1 MHVLYKCSSAT
12 RSPTSGGPK
21 WSPMGHPNGA
31 ALLAEQQWC
40 RAADGEQRAEQ
51 QGAVG
56 QGWGARAAPA
66 PLQCCCSI
74 CTSRAAKLRL
84 HRSVLLAVLQGLH
97 AVGAV
102 MLLALLQGLQL
113 GGCNMRAA
121 LLSALPCSLHCCR
134 VCISWALL
142 CSLHCCRVCSSQ
154 AATRGLHCSMHF
166 GAPYSA
172 AGFAPCRPC
181 NVPAP
186 LQGLHLAG
194 IAMLPAPCRVCTLQA
209 LQRSCIAAGF
219 APCRHCNA
227 PCTAAGFTPCRPC
240 NAPCTLQ
247 VLHLAGIAMLLALLQ
262 VLHLAGLATLPAPC
276 RLCTHR
282 LQLGA
287 QLLPHPAAQP
297 HALRTPRLPAA
308 PQDLHPAL
316 RTAGRIPAAPPHG
329 ARLLPAPPG
338 SSRPRSPAAPR
349 PSPGSFLPSRF
360 RPGFGTKEPF
370 FVHAGQGA
378 SAGPGGGVGFGSA
391 LSRFGIAGSAA
402 ARRFRPASETGGGES
417 CGTAEIPM
425 ERRSEKGGPRAARG
439 ALCLLQIPEP
449 DPFRLCV

>member
-31 ALLAEQQWC
+31 ALLAEQQRC

-56 QGWGARAAPA
+56 QRWGARAAPA

-247 VLHLAGIAMLLALLQ
+247 VLHLAGLAMLLAPCRFCTLQ
-262 VLHLAGLATLPAPC
+262 ALQCSLHCCRVHTLQALRCSLHLAGFAPIGC
-276 RLCTHR
+276 SSGPSSSRTPQRSLTHSAPPGSPQRRRICTPR
-282 LQLGA
+282 SA
-287 QLLPHPAAQP
+287 RRDESPLLP
-297 HALRTPRLPAA
+297 
-308 PQDLHPAL
+308 
-316 RTAGRIPAAPPHG
+316 RTAPGSS
-329 ARLLPAPPG
+329 RLLPAPPG
-338 SSRPRSPAAPR
+338 PAAPR
-349 PSPGSFLPSRF
+349 HRAHLPARFSHPGSARALEQRSPFLCMRGRAHPRG
-360 RPGFGTKEPF
+360 R
-370 FVHAGQGA
+370 VAALA
-378 SAGPGGGVGFGSA
+378 SAP
-391 LSRFGIAGSAA
+391 L
-402 ARRFRPASETGGGES
+402 
-417 CGTAEIPM
+417 
-425 ERRSEKGGPRAARG
+425 
-439 ALCLLQIPEP
+439 
-449 DPFRLCV
+449 

>member
-31 ALLAEQQWC
+31 ALLAEQQRC

-247 VLHLAGIAMLLALLQ
+247 VLHLAGLAMLLALLQ
-262 VLHLAGLATLPAPC
+262 GSHLAGIAMLPAPC

-338 SSRPRSPAAPR
+338 SSRLLPAPPGPAAPR
-349 PSPGSFLPSRF
+349 HRAHLPARFSHPGSARALEQRSPFLCMRGRAHPRG
-360 RPGFGTKEPF
+360 R
-370 FVHAGQGA
+370 VAALA
-378 SAGPGGGVGFGSA
+378 SAP
-391 LSRFGIAGSAA
+391 L
-402 ARRFRPASETGGGES
+402 
-417 CGTAEIPM
+417 
-425 ERRSEKGGPRAARG
+425 
-439 ALCLLQIPEP
+439 
-449 DPFRLCV
+449 